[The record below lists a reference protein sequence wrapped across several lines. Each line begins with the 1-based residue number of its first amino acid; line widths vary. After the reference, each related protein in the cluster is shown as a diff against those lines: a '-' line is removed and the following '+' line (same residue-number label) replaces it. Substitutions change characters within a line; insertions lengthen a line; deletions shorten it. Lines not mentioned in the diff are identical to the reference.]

1 MPTLKSSFLA
11 TAAAL
16 ALAAGAQGPTP
27 LVAQDDHA
35 TAESAE
41 TRAAAPAAAPSN
53 AAASAAKETTP
64 PIAGPAVTA
73 PPRTLRKVGDHWTP
87 YDPPD
92 PESFAPEATLH
103 MISAGET
110 LWGLAD
116 LTYNNPWLWPQLWD
130 ENRYITDSHWIYPG
144 DPILVPPRPVVV
156 TPVGDRAGVPTEI
169 VPQGQDGAPAAA
181 LDPMNAPETDDP
193 DTLEEAL
200 AAETSAVDATPA
212 AAPAAPAA
220 GAYPGGVSRSTSLVD
235 RDEIR
240 CSGYIVEDDSR
251 GDLYIAEND
260 EPLYENVALGSLLYL
275 NHGRDDARVVPG
287 AVFSV
292 VQGEGTI
299 LHPVSGR
306 TQGNYY
312 RRAGEVRVLKVL
324 EDTALAT
331 VTFACDEIRVGDN
344 LVPVET
350 QTVPTRAI
358 PTLDRLRVERSGKP
372 TGYVIHARDSAV
384 HVATGDMVQVDLGR
398 EDGLTPGDFLTAF
411 VEVRADRKHVMP
423 DYHYTYGNQ
432 VYARPDLHDDD
443 GRESYPD
450 LPVAQL
456 IVVRAGAHTATA
468 KIVYS
473 LREIGVGSMVEVD

>member
-1 MPTLKSSFLA
+1 MPTFKMSFLA

-16 ALAAGAQGPTP
+16 ALTAGAQGPAP
-27 LVAQDDHA
+27 VLAQEDHA

-41 TRAAAPAAAPSN
+41 TRSATTATNPANTVVAAPSTST
-53 AAASAAKETTP
+53 AAMTE
-64 PIAGPAVTA
+64 PAPTA
-73 PPRTLRKVGDHWTP
+73 PPRNLRKVGDHWTP
-87 YDPPD
+87 YNPPD
-92 PESFAPEATLH
+92 PESFTPDATLH
-103 MISAGET
+103 IISAGET

-130 ENRYITDSHWIYPG
+130 QNRYITDSHWIYPG
-144 DPILVPPRPVVV
+144 DPVLVPPRPVVV
-156 TPVGDRAGVPTEI
+156 TPVGERAGVPTEI
-169 VPQGQDGAPAAA
+169 VPQGQEGAPSAA
-181 LDPMNAPETDDP
+181 LDPMNIPETEDAE
-193 DTLEEAL
+193 TLEEPL
-200 AAETSAVDATPA
+200 AAETPAVAAATAA
-212 AAPAAPAA
+212 AAPAP
-220 GAYPGGVSRSTSLVD
+220 GAYPGGVSRSISLVD

-240 CSGYIVEDDSR
+240 CSGYIVEDDTR

-260 EPLYENVALGSLLYL
+260 EPMYENVAIGSLLYL

-312 RRAGEVRVLKVL
+312 QRAGEVRVLKVL

-350 QTVPTRAI
+350 TTVPTRAI
-358 PTLDRLRVERSGKP
+358 PTLDPLGVERNGKP
-372 TGYVIHARDSAV
+372 TGYVIHTRDSSV
-384 HVATGDMVQVDLGR
+384 NVATGDMVQVDLGR

-411 VEVRADRKHVMP
+411 VPVHADRKHVMP
-423 DYHYTYGNQ
+423 DYRYKYGNE
-432 VYARPDLHDDD
+432 VFSRPDLHQDD
-443 GRESYPD
+443 GRDTYPD
-450 LPVAQL
+450 LPVAQM
-456 IVVRAGAHTATA
+456 VVVTAGAHTATV

-473 LREIGVGSMVEVD
+473 LREIAVGSMVEMN

>member
-1 MPTLKSSFLA
+1 MMPTFKKSFLA

-16 ALAAGAQGPTP
+16 AFAAGAQGPMP
-27 LVAQDDHA
+27 VVAQDDHA
-35 TAESAE
+35 TAESAD
-41 TRAAAPAAAPSN
+41 TQTAAPAADPST
-53 AAASAAKETTP
+53 AAVSAAKNGTAPMAE
-64 PIAGPAVTA
+64 PAPTA
-73 PPRTLRKVGDHWTP
+73 PPRNLRKVGDHWTP
-87 YDPPD
+87 YNPPD
-92 PESFAPEATLH
+92 PESFPPEAMLH
-103 MISAGET
+103 IITAGET

-144 DPILVPPRPVVV
+144 DPVLVPPRPVVV

-169 VPQGQDGAPAAA
+169 VPQGQEGAPAAA
-181 LDPMNAPETDDP
+181 LDPMNMPETDDSGS
-193 DTLEEAL
+193 LEEPL
-200 AAETSAVDATPA
+200 AAETPAVA
-212 AAPAAPAA
+212 AAPAAAAPAP
-220 GAYPGGVSRSTSLVD
+220 GAYPGGVSESTSLVD

-240 CSGYIVEDDSR
+240 CSGYIVEDNTR

-260 EPLYENVALGSLLYL
+260 EPQYESVAVGSLLYL

-358 PTLDRLRVERSGKP
+358 PTLDRLRVERNGKP

-411 VEVRADRKHVMP
+411 VPVQADRRHVMP
-423 DYHYTYGNQ
+423 DYHYKYGNQ

-443 GRESYPD
+443 GRDTYPE
-450 LPVAQL
+450 LPVAQMI
-456 IVVRAGAHTATA
+456 IVTTGPHTATA

-473 LREIGVGSMVEVD
+473 VREIGVGSMVEVD